1 MTQKSPRA
9 LFSMIDPFALLGVR
23 TDAPLFFVLR
33 RYYILYFPL
42 CQGIFLLSSG
52 IFRYIFV
59 FPCPHYARRQFKQKG
74 GEHRM
79 KNRNNKDQNQ
89 QNAERSNEQNQNQN
103 QDRNAQNKNNR

>member
-1 MTQKSPRA
+1 MHRSS
-9 LFSMIDPFALLGVR
+9 LFCIGIISSVFPFVKG
-23 TDAPLFFVLR
+23 F
-33 RYYILYFPL
+33 
-42 CQGIFLLSSG
+42 FLLSSG

-59 FPCPHYARRQFKQKG
+59 FPCPHYARRQFKRKG

-89 QNAERSNEQNQNQN
+89 QNTERSNEQNQNQN